1 MEYQNIVGFLEKK
14 FQSSFFGELIPGI
27 VHNFAN
33 PLNGIMGRSKLLQR
47 KLVEILQKL
56 DDGQDLSHLKDNKKL
71 ISDVES
77 IAREADRLS
86 LMLQHVTE
94 KYRAVSD
101 KTIQKINVSH
111 LVELEM
117 KFFDFYLEFK
127 HSIKKTV
134 SLERE
139 LPVVKGILSDYSLA
153 LSALIIHS
161 MEASKESTSKE
172 FYISTQFENGL
183 ICIKIQNQGKPISD
197 DQRRY
202 IFEELQATPSSLD
215 TGRIGELGC
224 AFALLKRWGAVIE
237 INKESHWNTIAVF
250 IPPYHETNAV

>member
-1 MEYQNIVGFLEKK
+1 
-14 FQSSFFGELIPGI
+14 
-27 VHNFAN
+27 
-33 PLNGIMGRSKLLQR
+33 
-47 KLVEILQKL
+47 
-56 DDGQDLSHLKDNKKL
+56 
-71 ISDVES
+71 
-77 IAREADRLS
+77 
-86 LMLQHVTE
+86 MLQHVTE

-134 SLERE
+134 SLDRE

-153 LSALIIHS
+153 LSALMIHS

-202 IFEELQATPSSLD
+202 IFEEFQATPSSLD
-215 TGRIGELGC
+215 TRGIGELGC

-237 INKESHWNTIAVF
+237 INQESHWNTIAVF
-250 IPPYHETNAV
+250 IPPYHETKPV